1 MNLFVATL
9 MYQTVMAADG
19 DKKDSKKSHSSEDSD
34 GTLNTHSLLVSLTL
48 HDRKTYQY
56 LCLETIILH
65 SNLTLL

>member
-34 GTLNTHSLLVSLTL
+34 GTLNTH
-48 HDRKTYQY
+48 
-56 LCLETIILH
+56 
-65 SNLTLL
+65 